1 MQVVSTNIHYA
12 QVILDKGMKFYQQF
26 FLLGS
31 TLDSTPLST
40 FHLQKTQLEK
50 KQSKLQAYQV
60 KTCFPKSNAR
70 RFCMQEKD
78 GPAINQYWI
87 AFVVANILGFPKMV
101 GFPNNNHGFSY

>member
-1 MQVVSTNIHYA
+1 MIQKLYVQVVSTNIHYA

-70 RFCMQEKD
+70 RFCMQEKGWPCYQPVLD
-78 GPAINQYWI
+78 SLCCCKYIG
-87 AFVVANILGFPKMV
+87 V
-101 GFPNNNHGFSY
+101 S